1 MKDKIKTMQLVLA
14 ISVLLTGIKFFAYY
28 ITHSNS
34 ILTDALE
41 SIVNLLT
48 GAFALFS
55 LYYASKPKDEDH
67 PYGHGKIEHLSA
79 GFEGG
84 MIVLAGSAMI
94 YEGINALIK
103 KPEIHE
109 ADKGIYLTVIAG
121 AVNLFLGRYLV
132 RKGKKEHSP
141 ALQGEGKHLMS
152 DAWSSVAI
160 VVSLT
165 LVYFTKWYYV
175 DYIVSILM
183 GIYIL
188 LEGFKTLRD
197 SVNDLLDKADFE
209 KINHLIDLLNKNRK
223 TEWIDVHNL
232 RVLKYGETLHVDCHI
247 TLPWYQSL
255 EESHTQV
262 DSVEQLIKKDFDR
275 DIEFFIHA
283 DPCVP
288 PTSCSVCQITDCKQR
303 QSAFQKKIEWNIDNL
318 LPDTKHKA

>member
-1 MKDKIKTMQLVLA
+1 MQVVLT
-14 ISVLLTGIKFFAYY
+14 ISIVLTGIKFFAYY
-28 ITHSNS
+28 LTHSNS

-55 LYYASKPKDEDH
+55 LYYASRPKDEDH

-94 YEGINALIK
+94 YEGITAFIE
-103 KPEIHE
+103 KPEIHKV
-109 ADKGIYLTVIAG
+109 DLGIYLTLFAG
-121 AVNLFLGRYLV
+121 SINFFLGKFLV
-132 RKGKKEHSP
+132 NKGKQDHSP

-152 DAWSSVAI
+152 DAWSSIAI
-160 VVSLT
+160 IVSLT
-165 LVYFTKWYYV
+165 LVYFTEWYVV
-175 DYIVSILM
+175 DYAVSILM

-209 KINHLIDLLNKNRK
+209 KINHLINLLNKNRK

-255 EESHTQV
+255 EESHAQV

-275 DIEFFIHA
+275 EIEFFIHA
-283 DPCVP
+283 DPCVSP
-288 PTSCSVCQITDCKQR
+288 SSCSVCQITDCKHRQR
-303 QSAFQKKIEWNIDNL
+303 DFKKKIDWNIDNL

>member
-1 MKDKIKTMQLVLA
+1 MQLVLA
-14 ISVLLTGIKFFAYY
+14 ISVLLTGIKFFAFYL
-28 ITHSNS
+28 THSNS

-55 LYYASKPKDEDH
+55 LYYASRPKDEDH

-94 YEGINALIK
+94 YEGVSAFFD

-109 ADKGIYLTVIAG
+109 ADTGIYLTVVAG
-121 AVNLFLGRYLV
+121 AINFFIGKYLV
-132 RKGKKEHSP
+132 NKGKQEHSP

-165 LVYFTKWYYV
+165 LVYFTKWYEV
-175 DYIVSILM
+175 DYGVSVLM

-188 LEGFKTLRD
+188 VEGFKTLRD

-223 TEWIDVHNL
+223 KEWIDVHNL

-255 EESHTQV
+255 EESHAQV

-275 DIEFFIHA
+275 EIEFFIHA

-288 PTSCSVCQITDCKQR
+288 PASCSVCQITDCQHR
-303 QSAFQKKIEWNIDNL
+303 QSDFKKKVEWNIDNL
-318 LPDTKHKA
+318 LPDAKHGV

>member
-1 MKDKIKTMQLVLA
+1 MKGKIRTMQIVLA

-55 LYYASKPKDEDH
+55 LYYASKPKDADH
-67 PYGHGKIEHLSA
+67 PYGHGKIEHLSE

-94 YEGINALIK
+94 YEGINAMIK

-109 ADKGIYLTVIAG
+109 ADKGIYLTVVAG
-121 AVNLFLGRYLV
+121 AINLFLGRYLV
-132 RKGKKEHSP
+132 SKGKKEHSP

-165 LVYFTKWYYV
+165 LVYFTKWYFI
-175 DYIVSILM
+175 DYIVSVLM
-183 GIYIL
+183 GVYIL

-223 TEWIDVHNL
+223 AEWIDVHNL

-247 TLPWYQSL
+247 TLPWYQTL
-255 EESHTQV
+255 EESHKQV
-262 DSVEQLIKKDFDR
+262 DSVEQLIKKDFER
-275 DIEFFIHA
+275 EIEFFIHA

-303 QSAFQKKIEWNIDNL
+303 QAAFQKKIEWNIDNL
-318 LPDTKHKA
+318 LPDTKHKV

>member
-1 MKDKIKTMQLVLA
+1 MQLVLA
-14 ISVLLTGIKFFAYY
+14 ISVVLTGIKFFAYY

-48 GAFALFS
+48 GTFALFS

-94 YEGINALIK
+94 FEGISAFFK
-103 KPEIHE
+103 KPEIHQV
-109 ADKGIYLTVIAG
+109 DLGIYLTVLTG
-121 AVNLFLGRYLV
+121 AVNYFLGSFLV
-132 RKGKKEHSP
+132 KKGKKEHSP
-141 ALQGEGKHLMS
+141 ALKGEGKHLMS

-165 LVYFTKWYYV
+165 LVYFTHYYFV
-175 DYIVSILM
+175 DYAMSILM

-188 LEGFKTLRD
+188 WEGFKTLRD
-197 SVNDLLDKADFE
+197 SINDLLDKADFE
-209 KINHLIDLLNKNRK
+209 KINHLIDLLNKNRRV
-223 TEWIDVHNL
+223 EWVDMHNL
-232 RVLKYGETLHVDCHI
+232 RVLKYGDMLHVDAHI
-247 TLPWYQSL
+247 TLPWFHSL
-255 EESHTQV
+255 EESHEQV
-262 DSVEQLIKKDFDR
+262 DSVEKLIKKDFER
-275 DIEFFIHA
+275 EIEFFIHA

-288 PTSCSVCQITDCKQR
+288 PISCSVCQIADCKHR
-303 QSAFQKKIEWNIDNL
+303 KSDFIKKVDWNIDNL

>member
-1 MKDKIKTMQLVLA
+1 MKNKIKLMQWVLV
-14 ISVLLTGIKFFAYY
+14 ISVLLTGVKFFAYY

-94 YEGINALIK
+94 FEGISAFFK
-103 KPEIHE
+103 KPEIHQ
-109 ADKGIYLTVIAG
+109 ADMGIYLTVAAG
-121 AVNLFLGRYLV
+121 TVNYFLGKFLLK
-132 RKGKKEHSP
+132 KGKAEHSP

-152 DAWSSVAI
+152 DAWSSIAI
-160 VVSLT
+160 VLSLT
-165 LVYFTKWYYV
+165 LVYFTNLYV
-175 DYIVSILM
+175 IDYAMSIIM

-188 LEGFKTLRD
+188 WEGFKTLRD
-197 SVNDLLDKADFE
+197 SINDLLDKADFE
-209 KINHLIDLLNKNRK
+209 KINHVIDLLNKNRRI
-223 TEWIDVHNL
+223 EWVDMHNL
-232 RVLKYGETLHVDCHI
+232 RVLKYGDMLHVDAHI

-255 EESHTQV
+255 EESHEQV
-262 DSVEQLIKKDFDR
+262 DSVEKLIKKDFDR
-275 DIEFFIHA
+275 EIEFFIHA

-288 PTSCSVCQITDCKQR
+288 PISCSVCQISNCKER
-303 QSAFQKKIEWNIDNL
+303 KADFVRKIDWKMDNL
-318 LPDTKHKA
+318 LPDAKHRA

>member
-1 MKDKIKTMQLVLA
+1 MQLVLA
-14 ISVLLTGIKFFAYY
+14 ISILLTGIKFFAYY
-28 ITHSNS
+28 LTHSNS

-41 SIVNLLT
+41 SIVNLMT

-55 LYYASKPKDEDH
+55 LYYAAKPKDEDH

-94 YEGINALIK
+94 FEGVSAFFD

-109 ADKGIYLTVIAG
+109 ADTGIYLTVIAG
-121 AVNLFLGRYLV
+121 AINFFLGRFLV
-132 RKGKKEHSP
+132 IKGKKEHSP
-141 ALQGEGKHLMS
+141 ALSGEGKHLMS

-165 LVYFTKWYYV
+165 LVYFTKFYQI
-175 DYIVSILM
+175 DYAVSVLM

-188 LEGFKTLRD
+188 FEGFKTLRD
-197 SVNDLLDKADFE
+197 SINDLLDKADFE
-209 KINHLIDLLNKNRK
+209 KINHLIDLMNKNRK
-223 TEWIDVHNL
+223 EAWIDIHNL
-232 RVLKYGETLHVDCHI
+232 RVLKYGDMLHVDCHI

-255 EESHTQV
+255 EDSHSQV
-262 DSVEQLIKKDFDR
+262 DSVEQLIKKDFER
-275 DIEFFIHA
+275 EIEFFIHA

-288 PTSCSVCQITDCKQR
+288 PASCSVCQITACKQR
-303 QSAFQKKIEWNIDNL
+303 QSVFQKKIEWNIDNL
-318 LPDTKHKA
+318 LPDTKHKAPLET

>member
-1 MKDKIKTMQLVLA
+1 MQLVLA

-41 SIVNLLT
+41 SIVNLMT

-55 LYYASKPKDEDH
+55 LYYASRPKDEDH
-67 PYGHGKIEHLSA
+67 PYGHGKIEHLSS

-94 YEGINALIK
+94 YEGINALIV

-109 ADKGIYLTVIAG
+109 ADKGIYLIVIAG

-132 RKGKKEHSP
+132 NKGEKEHSP

-255 EESHTQV
+255 EESHSQV

-275 DIEFFIHA
+275 EIEFFIHA

-288 PTSCSVCQITDCKQR
+288 PTSCSVCQIGNCKER
-303 QSAFQKKIEWNIDNL
+303 KADFVKKVEWKIDNL

>member
-1 MKDKIKTMQLVLA
+1 MQLVLA

-28 ITHSNS
+28 LTHSNS

-55 LYYASKPKDEDH
+55 LYYASRPKDEDH

-94 YEGINALIK
+94 YEGINAFIT
-103 KPEIHE
+103 KPEVHQ
-109 ADKGIYLTVIAG
+109 ADTGIYLTIIAG
-121 AVNLFLGRYLV
+121 AINLFLGRYLV
-132 RKGKKEHSP
+132 NKGKAEHSP

-160 VVSLT
+160 VVSLS
-165 LVYFTKWYYV
+165 LVYFTNWFVV
-175 DYIVSILM
+175 DYAVSILM

-209 KINHLIDLLNKNRK
+209 KINHLIELLNKNRK

-255 EESHTQV
+255 EESHAQV

-275 DIEFFIHA
+275 EIEFFIHA

-288 PTSCSVCQITDCKQR
+288 PISCSVCQITICKHR
-303 QSAFQKKIEWNIDNL
+303 QAEFQKKIDWNIDNL